1 VIRVRSI
8 AKNAP
13 SEAARDDIRIDGV
26 SGRIVSAEL
35 YADKTAG
42 ETVIARVLD
51 IHTGSIFGLAGR
63 IVFMLAAALMP
74 LFMVTGYL
82 LYLSRRRL
90 RAAALS
96 ASRRQEIPQAPPA
109 SSAHGSLS

>member
-1 VIRVRSI
+1 
-8 AKNAP
+8 
-13 SEAARDDIRIDGV
+13 IDGV
-26 SGRIVSAEL
+26 TGRIVSAEL
-35 YADKTAG
+35 YADKSAG

-51 IHTGSIFGLAGR
+51 IHTGSMFGLAGR
-63 IVFMLAAALMP
+63 LAFMLAAALMP

-96 ASRRQEIPQAPPA
+96 ASRQQDIPQAPP
-109 SSAHGSLS
+109 